1 METNFIWKERKR
13 NALGLPW
20 TFTKYALTGDRLFIT
35 SGLLK
40 TVEDEVRL
48 YRILDIS
55 LSQTL
60 TQKIFRIGTIQV
72 SSADKTLGNFEIKNI
87 KDPRQVKEQLSQL
100 VEENRE
106 KKRVTNREFMGE
118 DSDFD
123 DGDDQYD
130 ACRYDTDTKKVK
142 KLFSYTGR
150 VCYTRNSDV
159 AVLGRSASICRYQTL
174 QLLI

>member
-60 TQKIFRIGTIQV
+60 TQKIFRIGTH
-72 SSADKTLGNFEIKNI
+72 SGFFC
-87 KDPRQVKEQLSQL
+87 RQDAWQL
-100 VEENRE
+100 R
-106 KKRVTNREFMGE
+106 
-118 DSDFD
+118 D
-123 DGDDQYD
+123 
-130 ACRYDTDTKKVK
+130 
-142 KLFSYTGR
+142 
-150 VCYTRNSDV
+150 
-159 AVLGRSASICRYQTL
+159 
-174 QLLI
+174 